1 MKKIDSKKIK
11 EIAEKYG
18 LKLVLLFGS
27 QASGKT
33 HFASDFDIAVLAKKP
48 IPLEKELKIQYEF
61 VKIFKTD
68 NVDVIDI
75 GKSGPLLMNQIF
87 YKPHKILFCDDLQI
101 YFRYKIYAMKSY
113 IEAKPLFILT
123 EKSIDNFLK
132 ERRNL

>member
-1 MKKIDSKKIK
+1 MKRINKKKIR
-11 EIAEKYG
+11 EVAEKYG
-18 LKLVLLFGS
+18 LRLVLLFGS

-33 HFASDFDIAVLAKKP
+33 HFASDFDVAVLGERS
-48 IPLEKELKIQYEF
+48 INIEKELEICYEF

-68 NVDVIDI
+68 NVDIVDI

-87 YKPHKILFCDDLQI
+87 TKPHEILFCDDLQI

-113 IEAKPLFILT
+113 IEAKPLFMLT
-123 EKSIDNFLK
+123 EKQIDNFLK